1 MIAGR
6 LSIVAQVEDR
16 KVLSPLEWPK
26 LREGRERS
34 KVRKTELFV
43 FHISLQVA
51 IRAKSHG

>member
-26 LREGRERS
+26 LREGEG
-34 KVRKTELFV
+34 KEEGKKTELFV

-51 IRAKSHG
+51 I